1 MSKTEIYLRQMV
13 EITDGKQK
21 DYFLWLINNGTL
33 FTERNKV
40 ANVLKAEQNQC
51 YKNSLLTAISLG
63 FDYYEGYYV
72 CTNIGFP
79 FEHAFNRHKN
89 NEQVI
94 DVTAEEFG
102 FEVEEWFGVKVPQS
116 ILFSY
121 INSTMNGVLTP
132 LQYYYRTLTEIR

>member
-1 MSKTEIYLRQMV
+1 MSKIEIYLGQLV
-13 EITDGKQK
+13 QITSGKQR
-21 DYFLWLINNGTL
+21 DFYLYLMNNGTL

-40 ANVLKAEQNQC
+40 ANVLKAKQNQC

-72 CTNIGFP
+72 FTNIGIP
-79 FEHAFNRHKN
+79 FEHDFNRHQN
-89 NEQVI
+89 SEQVI

-102 FEVEEWFGVKVPQS
+102 FEVEEWFGIKVPQN

-121 INSTMNGVLTP
+121 ANSEMNGVLTP
-132 LQYYYRTLTEIR
+132 LQYYYRTLTEK